1 MIILNE
7 VILIHATGGDGLY
20 EEIKS
25 LLQSKKIRVREIRD
39 ISTIELMFGS
49 LRINYMQHEAYQMDQ
64 AAGLSS
70 NEFSA
75 LWYMASNS
83 GRVFTKGQIYEY
95 VYQEEPM
102 GGIDNLIYCLIRS
115 LRKKVEPD
123 PRQPKYIH
131 TIRGA
136 GYKFEP
142 LSGE

>member
-102 GGIDNLIYCLIRS
+102 GGIDNLISYILDTHNEVGILTSSFSYSSFCEVNNSPIR
-115 LRKKVEPD
+115 KE
-123 PRQPKYIH
+123 
-131 TIRGA
+131 
-136 GYKFEP
+136 
-142 LSGE
+142 